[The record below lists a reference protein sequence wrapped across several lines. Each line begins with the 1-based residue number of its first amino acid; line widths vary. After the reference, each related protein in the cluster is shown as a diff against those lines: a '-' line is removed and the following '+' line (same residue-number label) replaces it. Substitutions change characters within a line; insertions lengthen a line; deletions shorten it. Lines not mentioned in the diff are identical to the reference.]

1 MNELKTILAI
11 GDSNTYG
18 AGVERNET
26 YPFQLEQKL
35 KSDGYNIQVINSGI
49 NGNTSKHG
57 AQRLQNDLIQHQPHL
72 VILLFGVGDLR
83 RGYTIKDIYDNFS
96 IMIEQ
101 CRENKA
107 KVILVGY
114 KSPDSAEEKQVLDN
128 IAIKGKV
135 PLSDEFFELYP
146 RLARDYQT
154 DIVTDFLDGVLGV
167 EGMMQDDEYSHLTG
181 AGYQVF
187 VEKLYSV
194 VVANL

>member
-1 MNELKTILAI
+1 MNERKTILAI

-26 YPFQLEQKL
+26 YPSQLEQKL
-35 KSDGYNIQVINSGI
+35 KSNGYNIHVINSGI

-57 AQRLQNDLIQHQPHL
+57 VQRLQNDLVQYQPHL

-83 RGYTIKDIYDNFS
+83 RGYTVKDIYDNFS
-96 IMIEQ
+96 VMIEQ
-101 CRENKA
+101 CKQNKA

-114 KSPDSAEEKQVLDN
+114 KSPVSAEEKQVLDN